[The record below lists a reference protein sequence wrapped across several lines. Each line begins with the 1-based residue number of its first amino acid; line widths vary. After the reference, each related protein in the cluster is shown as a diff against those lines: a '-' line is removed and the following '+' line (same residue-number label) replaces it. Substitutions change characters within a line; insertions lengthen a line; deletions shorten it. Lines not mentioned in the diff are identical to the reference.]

1 MTETLIREH
10 IEIERKRD
18 ERSSLETISAIKT
31 ALAIL
36 QTKFEGA
43 LERAVQGNDLK
54 ELKREMEAEMNKQIG
69 HICQHFDNQTA
80 QQSKDILGRV
90 EGMFNAYQ
98 AQTTNAQLE
107 HSQALLKAQSD
118 TRKEILRYGIGF
130 ALTVLSAL
138 VIIWL
143 TGRSD

>member
-1 MTETLIREH
+1 MTEVLIREQ

-18 ERSSLETISAIKT
+18 ERASLETISGIKT
-31 ALAIL
+31 ALAVL
-36 QTKFEGA
+36 QTKFEAA
-43 LERAVQGNDLK
+43 LERAVQGDDLK

-69 HICQHFDNQTA
+69 HICEHFDNQTA

-98 AQTTNAQLE
+98 SQTTNAQLE
-107 HSQALLKAQSD
+107 QSRALLEAQAN

-143 TGRSD
+143 TGRS

>member
-1 MTETLIREH
+1 MTEVLIREQ

-18 ERSSLETISAIKT
+18 ERASLETISGIKT
-31 ALAIL
+31 ALAVL
-36 QTKFEGA
+36 QTKFEAA
-43 LERAVQGNDLK
+43 LERAVQGDDLK

-69 HICQHFDNQTA
+69 HICEHFDNQTA

-90 EGMFNAYQ
+90 ESMFSNYQ

-107 HSQALLKAQSD
+107 QSRALLEAQAN

-143 TGRSD
+143 TGRSN